1 MSLVLMKHY
10 KLMLAIRCYFKLHP
24 IYEEVCLFIYL
35 FYLFS
40 HNADQSQ
47 RHCKLPKCIS

>member
-24 IYEEVCLFIYL
+24 IYEEVCLFIY
-35 FYLFS
+35 FFIYLATMLTKVKDIANCLS
-40 HNADQSQ
+40 A
-47 RHCKLPKCIS
+47 